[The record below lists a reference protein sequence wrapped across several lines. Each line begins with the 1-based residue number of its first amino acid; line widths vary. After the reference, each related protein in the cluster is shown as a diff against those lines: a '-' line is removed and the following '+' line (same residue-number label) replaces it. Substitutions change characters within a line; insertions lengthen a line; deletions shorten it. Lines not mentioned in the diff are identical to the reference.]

1 MKGTI
6 LVSGASIAGPALA
19 YWLHRRG
26 FTVTVVER
34 AGAVR
39 GGGYP
44 IDVRGTAIEVVDR
57 MGLLPRVRAAHVD
70 SQRLTFLAPG
80 GTPIATVDPEAAT
93 GGTHGR
99 DVELRRGDLAGAL
112 YDAVR
117 DDVEFVF
124 GDSIASLA
132 DHDHGVDVTFHSRT
146 ERTFD
151 LVVGA
156 DGLHSATRA
165 LTFGPE
171 EQFHHYLGYCF
182 AGFTMPNH
190 LDLSHEGVIW
200 NVPGRAGILYAT
212 GDAPEV
218 HGLLNFA
225 RTDPPFD
232 ACRDPQAQRDLVA
245 EVFAGDGWEI
255 PRMVATMRTADD
267 LFFDVVSQIRM
278 PRWSSGRV
286 ALVGDA
292 GYAPSFMSGQ
302 GSSMALVGA
311 YVLAAELAAAPD
323 HTGAF
328 AAYEDGLRGFVELN
342 QALATGGGGLVAPRT
357 AEDLE
362 RRDATLREPV
372 GPTGDRIREAASA
385 FTLPAAA

>member
-70 SQRLTFLAPG
+70 SQRLTFLAPD

-132 DHDHGVDVTFHSRT
+132 DHDHGVDVTFHSGR

-190 LDLSHEGVIW
+190 LDLSHEGVI
-200 NVPGRAGILYAT
+200 
-212 GDAPEV
+212 
-218 HGLLNFA
+218 
-225 RTDPPFD
+225 
-232 ACRDPQAQRDLVA
+232 
-245 EVFAGDGWEI
+245 
-255 PRMVATMRTADD
+255 
-267 LFFDVVSQIRM
+267 
-278 PRWSSGRV
+278 
-286 ALVGDA
+286 
-292 GYAPSFMSGQ
+292 
-302 GSSMALVGA
+302 
-311 YVLAAELAAAPD
+311 
-323 HTGAF
+323 
-328 AAYEDGLRGFVELN
+328 
-342 QALATGGGGLVAPRT
+342 
-357 AEDLE
+357 
-362 RRDATLREPV
+362 
-372 GPTGDRIREAASA
+372 
-385 FTLPAAA
+385 